1 MSDRTFIVVYH
12 KDGSVFRVS
21 TDHEEML
28 NGALERYLGQGPA
41 WTREADSDGDELL
54 SFTLIGGNKYRCL
67 VSSIYSYL
75 VSTSEGR
82 RVSAEIEAELS
93 REETVQSVCP
103 PPTAV
108 PQ

>member
-21 TDHEEML
+21 TDHERML
-28 NGALERYLGQGPA
+28 SDAFERYLGQSPA
-41 WTREADSDGDELL
+41 WQRESDNDGDELL
-54 SFTLIGGNKYRCL
+54 SFTLIGGNKYRYL
-67 VSSIYSYL
+67 VSSLYSYL
-75 VSTSEGR
+75 VSTPEGR
-82 RVSAEIEAELS
+82 RANAEIEAELN

-103 PPTAV
+103 PPIAV